1 MEVGDFCVDYRKLN
15 DMTIKNGFPM
25 PLVDEILDEL
35 GGTQYFT
42 SLDMTAGY
50 HQIRMKEEDEY
61 MTAFKTH
68 QGHYQFRVMPFGLT
82 NAPATFQCA
91 MNAILQP
98 FLRKFVMFFLD
109 DILVYS
115 SCLAEHLGHLRLVF
129 TKLREH
135 KFFLKK
141 KKKCSFVQP
150 ELQYLGHVISR
161 EGVVTDFSKTAAML
175 A

>member
-1 MEVGDFCVDYRKLN
+1 VDYRKLN
-15 DMTIKNGFPM
+15 DMTIKNRFPM

-35 GGTQYFT
+35 AWTQYFT

-50 HQIRMKEEDEY
+50 LQIRMKEEDEY

-68 QGHYQFRVMPFGLT
+68 QGHYQFTVLPFGLT

-98 FLRKFVMFFLD
+98 FLRKFVMVFLD

-129 TKLREH
+129 TKLKEH
-135 KFFLKK
+135 QFFL

-161 EGVVTDFSKTAAML
+161 EGVATDLSKTAAIQ
-175 A
+175 AWPIPRNIT